1 MRDRHKE
8 RKRRK
13 AGGNS
18 CHEERDWQQLKGR
31 KKEEWK
37 RLDAL
42 YAVFSPPPPLPQ
54 PSLMAVDDWGA
65 AAVGQSVGGG
75 WKGGWQSL
83 QQLWWSRDDRQ
94 GAPPHAPVFKSTAA
108 AADSGGTWAVPH
120 LFPFFHCAVVWR
132 WLPSL
137 GPPRASFAA
146 TKTQHLCLGAAPFS
160 FFLPSLFSFSSFHL
174 SLIRPSRSS
183 SLQASQTTKVQQIL
197 SLLPSLSPSRLLATT
212 TLRLL
217 TRKVCRACASFCWL
231 AWYIVFFSRPYR
243 EGRGQGSLPP
253 LFRFFFFLKEKMRW

>member
-18 CHEERDWQQLKGR
+18 CHEERDWQHLKGR

-42 YAVFSPPPPLPQ
+42 CAVFSPPPPLPQ
-54 PSLMAVDDWGA
+54 PSLLAVDDWGA

-83 QQLWWSRDDRQ
+83 QQLWSSRDDRQ
-94 GAPPHAPVFKSTAA
+94 GAPPHAPVFKSTADD
-108 AADSGGTWAVPH
+108 DSGGAWAVTVPH
-120 LFPFFHCAVVWR
+120 ISSPSPIVQWCGDGYPVSALLAFVLQLPKHSTCASAQLPFPFS
-132 WLPSL
+132 LP
-137 GPPRASFAA
+137 
-146 TKTQHLCLGAAPFS
+146 PFS
-160 FFLPSLFSFSSFHL
+160 HSVPS
-174 SLIRPSRSS
+174 I
-183 SLQASQTTKVQQIL
+183 
-197 SLLPSLSPSRLLATT
+197 SLLSILPAAASSKRLKLRRCSKYFPSSPSLSPRLLATT

-231 AWYIVFFSRPYR
+231 AWYIVFFPVHTGKGG
-243 EGRGQGSLPP
+243 GRTASHPS
-253 LFRFFFFLKEKMRW
+253 FIFFFLKEKMRW

>member
-1 MRDRHKE
+1 MRKRKRTVSTPQKEKSTFGVRHQSLPTEMRDRHKK

-42 YAVFSPPPPLPQ
+42 CAVFSPPPPLPQ
-54 PSLMAVDDWGA
+54 PSLLAVDDWGA

-94 GAPPHAPVFKSTAA
+94 GAPPRAPVFKSTA
-108 AADSGGTWAVPH
+108 DDGSGGAWAVIVPH
-120 LFPFFHCAVVWR
+120 LFPFFYCAVVWR
-132 WLPSL
+132 WLGYPVSVL
-137 GPPRASFAA
+137 LALILQLPKHSTCASAQLPF
-146 TKTQHLCLGAAPFS
+146 PFS
-160 FFLPSLFSFSSFHL
+160 FPPFSHSVPSISLLSILPAAASSKRLKLRRCSKYF
-174 SLIRPSRSS
+174 PSSP
-183 SLQASQTTKVQQIL
+183 L
-197 SLLPSLSPSRLLATT
+197 SLLLA
-212 TLRLL
+212 
-217 TRKVCRACASFCWL
+217 F
-231 AWYIVFFSRPYR
+231 
-243 EGRGQGSLPP
+243 
-253 LFRFFFFLKEKMRW
+253 

>member
-18 CHEERDWQQLKGR
+18 CHEERDWQHLKGR

-42 YAVFSPPPPLPQ
+42 CAVFSPPPPLPQ
-54 PSLMAVDDWGA
+54 PSLLAVDDWGA

-83 QQLWWSRDDRQ
+83 QQLWSSRDDRQ
-94 GAPPHAPVFKSTAA
+94 GAPPHAPVFKSTA
-108 AADSGGTWAVPH
+108 DDNSGGAWAVTVPH
-120 LFPFFHCAVVWR
+120 LFPFSHCAVVWR

-137 GPPRASFAA
+137 GPPCICFAA

-160 FFLPSLFSFSSFHL
+160 FFPPSLFSFSSFHL
-174 SLIRPSRSS
+174 SLIHPSRSS
-183 SLQASQTTKVQQIL
+183 FLQASQTTKVQQIL
-197 SLLPSLSPSRLLATT
+197 SLLPLSLSFSPSSNNNTKATNAKSVPRLCQ
-212 TLRLL
+212 LL
-217 TRKVCRACASFCWL
+217 LVGLVHS
-231 AWYIVFFSRPYR
+231 FFSRRYR
-243 EGRGQGSLPP
+243 EGRG
-253 LFRFFFFLKEKMRW
+253 